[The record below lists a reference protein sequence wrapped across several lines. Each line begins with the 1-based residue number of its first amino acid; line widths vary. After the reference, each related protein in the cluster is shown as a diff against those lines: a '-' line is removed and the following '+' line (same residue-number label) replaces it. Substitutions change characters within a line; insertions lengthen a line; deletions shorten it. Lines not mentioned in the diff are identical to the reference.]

1 MTTMHVELVSI
12 ERPLWSGEAT
22 AVYARTPDGEIGIMA
37 KHAPLIGVLEAG
49 WSVRIQREG
58 EDELRV
64 AVHGGF
70 ISVTEHG
77 VSILAEMA
85 ETAAEVDVARARD
98 HLAQTQ
104 DSTDPETMARRR
116 RNMARL
122 HAAGESV

>member
-49 WSVRIQREG
+49 WPVRIQREG

-70 ISVTEHG
+70 ISVTDQG
-77 VSILAEMA
+77 VSVLAEMA

-104 DSTDPETMARRR
+104 DSTDPETMARRL

-122 HAAGESV
+122 RAAGESV